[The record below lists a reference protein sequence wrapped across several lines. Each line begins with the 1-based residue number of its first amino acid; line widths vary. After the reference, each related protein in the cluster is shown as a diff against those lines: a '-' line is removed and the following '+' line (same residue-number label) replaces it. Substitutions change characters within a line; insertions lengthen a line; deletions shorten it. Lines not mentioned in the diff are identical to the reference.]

1 MRHSLSTALPRIF
14 NSVDLA
20 SQSSRRSRGSLTTFL
35 FYHVCLHSSRFC
47 GRFFPFLQIFFMPPG
62 CCCFVPARF
71 LPPRPLYPKSIRLDV
86 ACVKDRKKGI
96 SGNFTYFTQEMHP
109 FTQKSLAFTP
119 PPTCYIE
126 LSRQPLFSGSPIHV
140 VVRVGRDGGAPP
152 CPVPIY
158 YRIYVIG
165 GILNG
170 LLSQT
175 RHARPGACSGAFRQ
189 EKGSSPSPRCGT
201 TDRSPRSRLCHDDR
215 HDPSCFCR
223 YV

>member
-71 LPPRPLYPKSIRLDV
+71 LPPRPLCPKSIQLDV
-86 ACVKDRKKGI
+86 ACVKDRKKGNFWNF
-96 SGNFTYFTQEMHP
+96 SMFHAGNAPIHAE
-109 FTQKSLAFTP
+109 KSCIYP
-119 PPTCYIE
+119 PPTCYIW

-189 EKGSSPSPRCGT
+189 EKGISPSPRCRT
-201 TDRSPRSRLCHDDR
+201 TDRGPRSRLCHDDR
-215 HDPSCFCR
+215 HGPSRFCR